1 VIIVSP
7 NKAPIGDWF
16 TFIGSHFTPNGLI
29 EDWFADPSRAPHEL
43 NHFWADSSGGF
54 IRKHNWA
61 GDWPTGTYTY
71 LAFDSTK
78 SFWASVEFEIAD
90 SLTYELYLPIVVK
103 DY

>member
-7 NKAPIGDWF
+7 SKAPIGEWF
-16 TFIGSHFTPNGLI
+16 AFIGSHFTPNGLI
-29 EDWFADPSRAPHEL
+29 EAWFADPSRAPHEL
-43 NHFWADSSGGF
+43 NHFWADSSGRF

-78 SFWASVEFEIAD
+78 SFWASVEFEMTE
-90 SLTYELYLPIVVK
+90 SLTYKAYLPIIVK
-103 DY
+103 HY